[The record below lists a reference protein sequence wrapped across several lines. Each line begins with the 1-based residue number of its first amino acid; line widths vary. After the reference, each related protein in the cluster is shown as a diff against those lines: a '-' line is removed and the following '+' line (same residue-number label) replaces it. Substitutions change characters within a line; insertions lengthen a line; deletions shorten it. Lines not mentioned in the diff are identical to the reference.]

1 MTNSEIV
8 EETIIFVKETLKNA
22 EGGHDWFHI
31 ERVFNN
37 TMLIAKEEDVNL
49 LVVSLGALLHDIADA
64 KFNDGDESL
73 GPKMAENFLLSLKV
87 PKRTINHVTNIIKY
101 SSFKAGL
108 NDGKM
113 KKKLFTSKELQ
124 VVQDADRL
132 DAIGAIGIARA
143 FNYGGFKNRAL
154 YDPSIPPNLKMSK
167 EEYKKSKAPT
177 LNHFYEKLLLLK
189 DKMNTATGKRLAQQ
203 RHQYMIDFLEQFYQE
218 WSPLKNLS

>member
-1 MTNSEIV
+1 MTDSEIV
-8 EETIIFVKETLKNA
+8 EETIIFVKETLQNA

-37 TMLIAKEEDVNL
+37 TMLIAKEEDVNI

-64 KFNDGDESL
+64 KFNDGDETL
-73 GPKMAENFLLSLKV
+73 GPKMAENFLLSLEV
-87 PKRTINHVTNIIKY
+87 PKRIINHVTNIIKY

-113 KKKLFTSKELQ
+113 KKKPFTSKELK

-154 YDPSIPPNLKMSK
+154 YDPSIPPNLNMSK
-167 EEYKKSKAPT
+167 EEYKKSQAPT

-189 DKMNTATGKRLAQQ
+189 DKMNRETGKRLAEK

-218 WSPLKNLS
+218 WNPLKNLS